1 MLARLRTAALVSS
14 VVLCAAAFLLLL
26 ACKTK
31 PPANQGLLDAFDYDL
46 RTYGVSRFADQVNYE
61 PSSDETFTGFTKTSD
76 SSWTTTL
83 HKPIWW
89 RWDGLT
95 MKMYLQEL
103 RVVSNESDRYP
114 YRGTVTWVLRDAGT
128 GQTFLGG
135 RTLRDLWS
143 GAGQAFQTAYLY
155 GKKTKKWT
163 RAELVSP

>member
-1 MLARLRTAALVSS
+1 MLARLRTAVLVSS

-31 PPANQGLLDAFDYDL
+31 PPANQSLLDAFDSDL
-46 RTYGVSRFADQVNYE
+46 RTYGVSSHTDQVNYE
-61 PSSDETFTGFTKTSD
+61 PRSEEAEAFTGFSKTGD
-76 SSWTTTL
+76 RIWTTTL
-83 HKPIWW
+83 HEPIWF
-89 RWDGLT
+89 DGVT
-95 MKMYLQEL
+95 MKMVVQEL

-128 GQTFLGG
+128 RRADG
-135 RTLRDLWS
+135 RTLRDLWL
-143 GAGQAFQTAYLY
+143 GAGKVFQTAYLF